1 MGLSV
6 ETLLFIDEVDL
17 DELFSRGRLEMV
29 LVDHNRLARSQEH
42 LSRSIVEIVDH
53 HEPEDLYPWVE
64 DRLIEQVS
72 GNCRIPPSSELSD
85 ALPQHLFKSTAASI
99 SGRGICKSFRGIT
112 GRVILS
118 AMGPLL
124 IQGSVCL
131 NSGSVLPLT
140 FLSQF

>member
-42 LSRSIVEIVDH
+42 LSRSIVDIVDH

-72 GNCRIPPSSELSD
+72 GKCRFHPHLNCLTP
-85 ALPQHLFKSTAASI
+85 
-99 SGRGICKSFRGIT
+99 FRKGYLKA
-112 GRVILS
+112 RL
-118 AMGPLL
+118 
-124 IQGSVCL
+124 
-131 NSGSVLPLT
+131 
-140 FLSQF
+140 